1 MVHHCRFDDYSHRL
15 PNSWLANGEDGT
27 SHIQILESRGRGVA
41 KGQPRLER
49 ERGFEG
55 RREREREREKDIWF
69 FEHA

>member
-15 PNSWLANGEDGT
+15 PNSWLANGEDGI

-49 ERGFEG
+49 EREDSRKEKERGRKISGF
-55 RREREREREKDIWF
+55 
-69 FEHA
+69 